1 MKENLSVLL
10 SLLAGLGIGINI
22 IRLFIKRNVSKNE
35 VENFFY
41 NANSY
46 MFNSYSYSKF
56 YIKIKGVIFICGYK
70 KKMEFIVGKRI
81 F

>member
-35 VENFFY
+35 VENFFL
-41 NANSY
+41 
-46 MFNSYSYSKF
+46 
-56 YIKIKGVIFICGYK
+56 
-70 KKMEFIVGKRI
+70 
-81 F
+81 

>member
-35 VENFFY
+35 VENFFIMLIVICSIVILIQ
-41 NANSY
+41 NSIL
-46 MFNSYSYSKF
+46 K
-56 YIKIKGVIFICGYK
+56 
-70 KKMEFIVGKRI
+70 
-81 F
+81 

>member
-35 VENFFY
+35 VENFFI
-41 NANSY
+41 
-46 MFNSYSYSKF
+46 MLIVIYS
-56 YIKIKGVIFICGYK
+56 
-70 KKMEFIVGKRI
+70 IVVFVQNFLLK
-81 F
+81 